1 MFLMPVISLLRVFLQ
16 AFTDLNFICAHHKV
30 AAGHLWAKFL
40 IMSYYLAYVYF
51 FISIFFYCCDTFQNR
66 NSVSNCGE

>member
-51 FISIFFYCCDTFQNR
+51 FISIFFLLLRHVPKQKQCL
-66 NSVSNCGE
+66 ELW